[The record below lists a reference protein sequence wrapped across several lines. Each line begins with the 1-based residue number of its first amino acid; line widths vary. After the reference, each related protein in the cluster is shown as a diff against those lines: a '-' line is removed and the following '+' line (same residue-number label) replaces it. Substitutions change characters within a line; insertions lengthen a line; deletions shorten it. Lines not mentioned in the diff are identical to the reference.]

1 MTVLQE
7 PVQVKTHL
15 QFVVMSWKPTIY
27 EACAAFSVP
36 ASAAGPVRG
45 VSSPPAPQAP
55 QPAAGSTERFI
66 GVIVFKIAII
76 TVWFGLPGVVWVK
89 TFNTMLVRC

>member
-15 QFVVMSWKPTIY
+15 QFVVMSGESSIY
-27 EACAAFSVP
+27 EARATFSVP

-45 VSSPPAPQAP
+45 VSPPPAKGPTA
-55 QPAAGSTERFI
+55 R
-66 GVIVFKIAII
+66 
-76 TVWFGLPGVVWVK
+76 
-89 TFNTMLVRC
+89 

>member
-15 QFVVMSWKPTIY
+15 QFVVMSGESSIY
-27 EACAAFSVP
+27 EARAAFSVP

-45 VSSPPAPQAP
+45 VSSPP
-55 QPAAGSTERFI
+55 PAKGPTAR
-66 GVIVFKIAII
+66 
-76 TVWFGLPGVVWVK
+76 
-89 TFNTMLVRC
+89 